1 MTISS
6 HKRNNF
12 DFLRFLAAS
21 AVIYSH
27 TYDLFDFPKIE
38 PFFSFSHQQLKLSEV
53 GVMIFFSISG
63 YLVFGSAQR
72 SPSIWN
78 FAWKRMLRIYPG
90 LIFVVIVSTL
100 LLAFLS
106 SQELVTYFSSPTTY
120 TYLKNA
126 GGLWIQYTLPGVF
139 ENHKHPIVNGSLWTI
154 PYELSMYAILG
165 VLFFT
170 FRRRVV
176 TILWVCFLVLLLLQQ
191 IFQIA
196 GNFTFPFIY
205 LSAHYVILF
214 GYCFFCGALMQ
225 GWKQWSSSF
234 PRIGLITL
242 VLFGLSIFL
251 CAYTIVFLILLLPP
265 ATVILGDGDSNAFTA
280 KFGQYGDFSY
290 GLYLFGFPVQQIVYS
305 FIGNRFSI
313 PISFFICLLSTLPL
327 AVLSWFL
334 VEKRFLKLKRG

>member
-1 MTISS
+1 MSPAS

-27 TYDLFDFPKIE
+27 TYDLFDFPTIE
-38 PFFSFSHQQLKLSEV
+38 PFFTFSHQQLKLSEV

-63 YLVFGSAQR
+63 YLVFDSAQR
-72 SPSIWN
+72 SANLWN

-90 LIFVVIVSTL
+90 LIFVVVASTV

-106 SQELVTYFSSPTTY
+106 THELATYFSSPSTY

-126 GGLWIQYTLPGVF
+126 GGLWIQYDLPGVF

-154 PYELSMYAILG
+154 PYELTMYAVLG

-170 FRRRVV
+170 IRRRIV
-176 TILWVCFLVLLLLQQ
+176 TILWVCFLMLLLLQQ
-191 IFQIA
+191 VFGVA
-196 GNFTFPFIY
+196 DNFSFPFIY
-205 LSAHYVILF
+205 LSVHYFILF
-214 GYCFFCGALMQ
+214 GYCFFCGAVMN

-234 PRIGLITL
+234 PQMSLIAL
-242 VLFGLSIFL
+242 IVFGLSIFL
-251 CAYTIVFLILLLPP
+251 CTYHIVFLILLLPP
-265 ATVILGDGDSNAFTA
+265 ATVIIGDSESPAFTA
-280 KFGQYGDFSY
+280 RFGRYGDFSY
-290 GLYLFGFPVQQIVYS
+290 GLYLFAFPVQQIVYS

-313 PISFFICLLSTLPL
+313 PISFFTCLVCTIPL